1 MIKKCFDKTYKYS
14 DDRTVIT
21 IGICFLLFLFFGAVC
36 GFIGSV
42 LCEKKYKEA
51 VKEPPSISFIEE
63 DMEDVFLTKNC
74 EFIKADD
81 YLQDGNYVC
90 TVKANGLFFK
100 VEYILTV
107 NARKAEWKFQRYV
120 EISERR

>member
-1 MIKKCFDKTYKYS
+1 MIKKCLDKTHEYRN
-14 DDRTVIT
+14 DRTVIT
-21 IGICFLLFLFFGAVC
+21 ISIGLLLFLVFGFVA
-36 GFIGSV
+36 GLIGSV
-42 LCEKKYKEA
+42 LCDKRYNEA
-51 VKEPPSISFIEE
+51 VKEPPAISFIEE
-63 DMEDVFLTKNC
+63 DLEDVFLTKNC

-120 EISERR
+120 EISETR

>member
-1 MIKKCFDKTYKYS
+1 MIKKCFNKTHGYS

-21 IGICFLLFLFFGAVC
+21 ISIGMLLFLFFGAVA

-63 DMEDVFLTKNC
+63 DLKDVFFTKNC